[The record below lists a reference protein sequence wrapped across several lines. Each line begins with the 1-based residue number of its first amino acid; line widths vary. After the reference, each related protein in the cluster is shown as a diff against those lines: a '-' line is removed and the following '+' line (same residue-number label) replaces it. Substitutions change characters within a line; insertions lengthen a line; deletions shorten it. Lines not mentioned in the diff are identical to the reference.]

1 MVFCCKKCWCSYRE
15 PTAYLC
21 IPFVYS
27 SEIHHSQAILQ
38 ISFVTYCMSTALVI
52 PIIKNIFLQ
61 AIILITFYTILFLI
75 LWSYIQCIF
84 TEPGI
89 VNKDIVRILFWVHVQ
104 LQKIEEKD
112 PDVSTYHYCKFKTL
126 NINNHVESAI
136 NSNHIMLIIA
146 DVVEYVY

>member
-21 IPFVYS
+21 IPFVSS

-38 ISFVTYCMSTALVI
+38 IAIVTYCMSTALVI
-52 PIIKNIFLQ
+52 QVIKNIFIQ
-61 AIILITFYTILFLI
+61 AIILITFYTILILI

-89 VNKDIVRILFWVHVQ
+89 VNKDIVRILFLVHVQ

-112 PDVSTYHYCKFKTL
+112 PDVSTYHYCKFITL
-126 NINNHVESAI
+126 NNHNHVGSVI
-136 NSNHIMLIIA
+136 NSNHIMLITV
-146 DVVEYVY
+146 DDVEYVY